1 MAVPAGQL
9 RHSIAEYLRRER
21 ESLDKHEFRD
31 GEIILMAGGSGDHS
45 LIAANVIREIGN
57 HLKGKPCRV
66 YDSNLRIRVP
76 GTVTYTYPDASII
89 CGQREIDPN
98 DSSGE
103 TFTNPRAVVEVL
115 SPATE
120 AYDRGEKFEL
130 YRRIPSLEEYVLIS
144 QFTPRVEAYL
154 RRPEGSW
161 LLTPV
166 SGLEGV
172 VRLRSLEIDL
182 PLSEIYAGITFA
194 SAPTTAAQA

>member
-1 MAVPAGQL
+1 MAIVAGQL
-9 RHSIAEYLRRER
+9 RYSVAEYLRRER

-45 LIAANVIREIGN
+45 LISANVIREVGN

-89 CGQREIDPN
+89 CGQRDTDPS
-98 DSSGE
+98 DPTGE
-103 TFTNPRAVVEVL
+103 TFTNPRAIIEVL
-115 SPATE
+115 SPGTE

-130 YRRIPSLEEYVLIS
+130 YRRIPSLQEYILVS
-144 QFTPRVEAYL
+144 QSTPRVEAYV

-161 LLTPV
+161 LLTPI
-166 SGLEGV
+166 SGLTGAI
-172 VRLRSLEIDL
+172 RLHSLEIDL
-182 PLSEIYAGITFA
+182 SLSEVYAGIVFPA
-194 SAPTTAAQA
+194 APAQV